1 MAAAPL
7 RACSSPIG
15 GLDLKALLFLAVFA
29 ASAIIVTV
37 AFVTAAFMFWSL
49 LTVQPGAATAL
60 GTLFLAAPGA
70 GILAG
75 LFTAAR
81 AVKPPAAL
89 PATAAR
95 RAALTATAAIIGGL
109 FGYGAMRA
117 AADLIYADR
126 FSNPASAP
134 DWLPLAPAAASLAA
148 AMLLAAIM
156 FSASARR

>member
-1 MAAAPL
+1 
-7 RACSSPIG
+7 SSPRSRIE
-15 GLDLKALLFLAVFA
+15 LKALLFLAVFA

-37 AFVTAAFMFWSL
+37 AFVTAAFIFWSM
-49 LTVQPGAATAL
+49 LTVQPGTATAL

-81 AVKPPAAL
+81 AVRPPAAL
-89 PATAAR
+89 PAPAAR
-95 RAALTATAAIIGGL
+95 RTTLTVTAAVIGGL
-109 FGYGAMRA
+109 FGYGATRA
-117 AADLIYADR
+117 ATDLIYADR

-148 AMLLAAIM
+148 AMLLADIM
-156 FSASARR
+156 FTASARR